1 MKIIGQTNDKHQN
14 GNTNDQQTPPSLD
27 PLWSSGI
34 HRTDR
39 KSQGWEERNSK
50 VLNLIPK
57 DHRIQG
63 LRIQLHKITQEI
75 HLQGQAQD
83 PQEFGM
89 LGSTTDKGMHKEIR
103 ECKNC
108 EKEI

>member
-1 MKIIGQTNDKHQN
+1 MKIIGQTYDKRQN
-14 GNTNDQQTPPSLD
+14 GNTNDQQTSPSLD

-63 LRIQLHKITQEI
+63 RRIQLHKIAQEI

-83 PQEFGM
+83 P
-89 LGSTTDKGMHKEIR
+89 
-103 ECKNC
+103 
-108 EKEI
+108 

>member
-1 MKIIGQTNDKHQN
+1 MKIIGQTYEKRLNW
-14 GNTNDQQTPPSLD
+14 NTDDQQTPPSLD

-34 HRTDR
+34 HRANR
-39 KSQGWEERNSK
+39 KPQGWKERNPK

-57 DHRIQG
+57 DHRIQRR
-63 LRIQLHKITQEI
+63 RIQLHKIAQEI

-83 PQEFGM
+83 SQEFGM

-103 ECKNC
+103 EC
-108 EKEI
+108 

>member
-1 MKIIGQTNDKHQN
+1 MKIIGQTYEKRLNW
-14 GNTNDQQTPPSLD
+14 NTDDQQTPPSLD

-57 DHRIQG
+57 DHRIQRR
-63 LRIQLHKITQEI
+63 RIQLHKIAQEI

-83 PQEFGM
+83 P
-89 LGSTTDKGMHKEIR
+89 
-103 ECKNC
+103 
-108 EKEI
+108 

>member
-1 MKIIGQTNDKHQN
+1 MKIIGQTYEKRLNW
-14 GNTNDQQTPPSLD
+14 NTDDQQTPPSLD

-39 KSQGWEERNSK
+39 KSQGWEERNPK
-50 VLNLIPK
+50 VLYLIPK

-63 LRIQLHKITQEI
+63 RRIQLHKIAQEI

-83 PQEFGM
+83 P
-89 LGSTTDKGMHKEIR
+89 
-103 ECKNC
+103 
-108 EKEI
+108 